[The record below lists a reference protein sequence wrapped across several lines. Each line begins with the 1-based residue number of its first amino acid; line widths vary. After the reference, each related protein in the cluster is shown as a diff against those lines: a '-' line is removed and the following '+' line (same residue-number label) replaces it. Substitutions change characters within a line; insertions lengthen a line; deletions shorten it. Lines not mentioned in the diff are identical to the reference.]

1 MLLPTETAMEQRI
14 VYVSTHTR
22 DLFTMHDI
30 WSMHGCIKCQKQT
43 ICRLSKHWSLSSYI
57 SILLQLF

>member
-30 WSMHGCIKCQKQT
+30 WSMVV
-43 ICRLSKHWSLSSYI
+43 
-57 SILLQLF
+57 